1 MFSFFSSKKIF
12 LKDLTAG
19 FSDIHSHILFGID
32 DGAKTIEDSRY
43 IMQSFVDLG
52 FKNAITTPHTIAE
65 VWDNTPEIIT
75 SKYQELTALL
85 PELSNTLHLK
95 VASEYFMDDS
105 FVQRFQSEKLLTLK
119 DNYVLVEMSFIN
131 PPFQLYDILFDLQ
144 VAGYKPVLAHP
155 ERYLFYHQN
164 FDEYKKLKAAGCLF
178 QVNLISV
185 AGFYGENV
193 ARTADRLLGE
203 GLIDFAGSDVH
214 NSSHIHCFEKPL
226 KIKNIEP
233 LKQVVKNNAF
243 FELT

>member
-1 MFSFFSSKKIF
+1 MFYFFKQKKPF
-12 LKDLTAG
+12 LKDLVQEFT
-19 FSDIHSHILFGID
+19 DIHSHVLFGID
-32 DGAKTIEDSRY
+32 DGAKTLEDSKVLLK
-43 IMQSFVDLG
+43 SFIELG
-52 FKNAITTPHTIAE
+52 FEGAITTPHILKD
-65 VWDNTPEIIT
+65 VWDNNSQNIT
-75 SKYQELTALL
+75 SKYTEVQQLL
-85 PELSNTLHLK
+85 PELSAKINLR
-95 VASEYFMDDS
+95 VASEYLMDES
-105 FVQRFQSEKLLTLK
+105 FARLFETEKLLTLK
-119 DNYVLVEMSFIN
+119 DNYVLVEMSYLN
-131 PPFQLYDILFDLQ
+131 PPIQLYDIIFDLQ

-164 FDEYKKLKAAGCLF
+164 FEEYKKLKVAGCLF

-185 AGFYGENV
+185 AGFYGENI

>member
-1 MFSFFSSKKIF
+1 MFSIFGSKKIF
-12 LKDLTAG
+12 LKDLTVG

-32 DGAKTIEDSRY
+32 DGAKTIEDSKY

-52 FKNAITTPHTIAE
+52 FKNAVTTPHTTTE
-65 VWDNTPEIIT
+65 VWDNTYQTIT
-75 SKYQELTALL
+75 SKYNEVKDLL
-85 PELSNTLHLK
+85 PELSDKLHLRT
-95 VASEYFMDDS
+95 ASEYFIDDS
-105 FVQRFQSEKLLTLK
+105 FEQRFQSEKLLTLK

-164 FDEYKKLKAAGCLF
+164 FDEYKKLKTAGCLF
-178 QVNLISV
+178 QLNLISAV
-185 AGFYGENV
+185 GFYGENI

-203 GLIDFAGSDVH
+203 GFIDFAGSDVH

-226 KIKNIEP
+226 KIKNIAP
-233 LKQVVKNNAF
+233 LKQAVKNNSF
-243 FELT
+243 FEI